1 MHPVTMQYDTKKGF
15 IERKKLIEVWRVMGK
30 YLLRVSSWDGH
41 RVDALCSCNV
51 VNARRNEEGIQRKEE
66 THRSYKR
73 DGEVSLASEIQQC
86 TVDASGNN
94 SEKHKEENHRQEEN
108 T

>member
-1 MHPVTMQYDTKKGF
+1 MASLDCCGLSKF
-15 IERKKLIEVWRVMGK
+15 ISMGMENTAFPFVFVAVLIKTVG
-30 YLLRVSSWDGH
+30 
-41 RVDALCSCNV
+41 
-51 VNARRNEEGIQRKEE
+51 KEE

-94 SEKHKEENHRQEEN
+94 SEKHEKENHRQEED